1 VSDQPR
7 IDAIVFDIGGVLLDW
22 NPEYLYERLIPD
34 AAERERFLAE
44 VGTLEWHAAHDRG
57 VSYEENA
64 AALIAAHPEHAA
76 AIRAWSERS
85 EEMERGEIPDGV
97 TALRAVLDTGIPAY
111 ALTNMEPDTYERR
124 LARYP
129 WMSWFRGT
137 VVSSHEGVVKPEPEL
152 FERLLERFGLDAER
166 TLMIDDSARNIA
178 TAAGLGMPTIH
189 VVDPARLVEQL
200 RDTGVI

>member
-1 VSDQPR
+1 VANQAQ
-7 IDAIVFDIGGVLLDW
+7 IDAVVFDIGGVLLDW
-22 NPEYLYERLIPD
+22 NPAYLYERLLPD
-34 AAERERFLAE
+34 PAERERFLTE

-57 VSYEENA
+57 VSYDENA

-85 EEMERGEIPDGV
+85 EEMERGDIPDGV
-97 TALRAVLDTGIPAY
+97 AALRAVLDTGIPVY
-111 ALTNMEPDTYERR
+111 ALTNMESDTYERR
-124 LARYP
+124 RNRYP

-152 FERLLERFGLDAER
+152 FQRLLERFDLDAKR

-189 VVDPARLVEQL
+189 VVEPARLSDQL
-200 RDTGVI
+200 HDAGVL